1 VIVLFAGASFLTAA
15 LLFLVQPLV
24 GRMLL
29 PAFGGSPQVWTTS
42 MLFFQVALL
51 VGYGYT
57 HLATTRL
64 PRRVHLWLH
73 LVLVAAPL
81 ALLPIALDVV
91 PSGRGGLMPSLELLA
106 GLVLGVG
113 APFVLVATSGPLVQ
127 RWLSWTDH
135 PRASDP
141 YFLYAAGNVG
151 SAVGLLAYPL
161 VLEPT
166 LTVAGQ
172 ARLWAWGYALAVA
185 LLALCAL
192 AVRRRAR
199 APSAVV
205 EPSAPASLDDVSGG
219 AAATSAPVV
228 AAATPAVHLPRRRV
242 ARWVL
247 LAFVP
252 SSLMLAATAH
262 LSTDVAAVPLLWV
275 LPLGIYLLTF
285 SVAFSRAGA
294 TATRTASWL
303 APVAVVAALAVD
315 PDVFGVGAA
324 VIVQLVLVAVG
335 GLVAH
340 GQLAADRPRP
350 EALTRFYL
358 WVAVGGALGGL
369 VNGLLAPALLPTVA
383 EHGLVA
389 AATLALVVRWRELV
403 VGAGRWRPVSR
414 VVVAGLLALLPIAA
428 VTATVRWWLP
438 DAWWSR
444 AALFTLLLAP
454 LASRLGR
461 SGAVGVAV
469 ALVATLPHVHTVVEA
484 EESERTFFGVHRVL
498 VDGDHVSLLHGT
510 TLHGTQDLSSL
521 TARQHPTTYYD
532 RLGPFGP
539 IGEKLVPRGDTG
551 VIGLGSGAIAAY
563 GAPGTRVV
571 FHEID
576 PTVVRLADDHFTYL
590 RDSLAEVE
598 TVVGDGRL
606 TVAEVDGGYRTLLV
620 DAFSSDAIPV
630 HLLTLEAVATYL
642 EAVTDDGAIGLH
654 ITNRHLDLRPVAA
667 AIARELDLHAVIGR
681 GEPAGYSTTW
691 VVLARDPE
699 PLEPL
704 RRRGFH
710 DLDHEVE
717 PGDEVLW
724 TDQRSDL
731 LRVLR
736 R

>member
-1 VIVLFAGASFLTAA
+1 
-15 LLFLVQPLV
+15 
-24 GRMLL
+24 
-29 PAFGGSPQVWTTS
+29 
-42 MLFFQVALL
+42 
-51 VGYGYT
+51 
-57 HLATTRL
+57 
-64 PRRVHLWLH
+64 
-73 LVLVAAPL
+73 
-81 ALLPIALDVV
+81 
-91 PSGRGGLMPSLELLA
+91 
-106 GLVLGVG
+106 
-113 APFVLVATSGPLVQ
+113 
-127 RWLSWTDH
+127 LSWTRH

-166 LTVAGQ
+166 MTVAAQ
-172 ARLWAWGYALAVA
+172 ARFWAGGYVLAVA
-185 LLALCAL
+185 LLTTCAVIVHRHGR
-192 AVRRRAR
+192 AVPPDA
-199 APSAVV
+199 
-205 EPSAPASLDDVSGG
+205 EPAPA
-219 AAATSAPVV
+219 
-228 AAATPAVHLPRRRV
+228 PADASPALRLPPRRV

-285 SVAFSRAGA
+285 SVAFSRAGPA
-294 TATRTASWL
+294 ATRTASWL

-315 PDVFGVGAA
+315 PDLFGVGVA
-324 VIVQLVLVAVG
+324 VVVQLVLVAVG

-350 EALTRFYL
+350 SALTRFYL
-358 WVAVGGALGGL
+358 WIAVGGALGG
-369 VNGLLAPALLPTVA
+369 VANGLLAPLLFPTVA
-383 EHGLVA
+383 EHGLIA
-389 AATLALVVRWRELV
+389 AATLALVVRWREVV
-403 VGAGRWRPVSR
+403 VGAGAWRPLPRLGAAV
-414 VVVAGLLALLPIAA
+414 LLALLPVAA
-428 VTATVRWWLP
+428 VAVTLRWWLP
-438 DAWWSR
+438 DPWWLG
-444 AALFTLLLAP
+444 AGVIVVLLAP
-454 LASRLGR
+454 LASRFGR

-469 ALVATLPHVHTVVEA
+469 AMVATLPHVQTVLGA
-484 EESERTFFGVHRVL
+484 EEVDRTFFGVHRVL

-532 RLGPFGP
+532 RRGPFGP
-539 IGEKLVPRGDTG
+539 IGEELVPRGDTG

-563 GAPGTRVV
+563 GAPDTRVV

-576 PTVVRLADDHFTYL
+576 PAVVRLADDHFTYV
-590 RDSLAEVE
+590 RDSPAEVE
-598 TVVGDGRL
+598 MVVGDGRL
-606 TVAEVDGGYRTLLV
+606 TVAEIDRPYRTLLV

-642 EAVTDDGAIGLH
+642 EAVTDDGAVGLH

-667 AIARELDLHAVIGR
+667 AIARELGLHAVIGR
-681 GEPAGYSTTW
+681 GEPAGYSSTW
-691 VVLARDPE
+691 VVLARDPAT
-699 PLEPL
+699 LGPL
-704 RRRGFH
+704 RDRGYL
-710 DLDHEVE
+710 DLDDEVS
-717 PGDEVLW
+717 PDDEVLW